1 MDGRDKKKFTRRT
14 VIHASVPSTKAQ
26 IDTIFVNM

>member
-1 MDGRDKKKFTRRT
+1 MDGRDKKNFARRT
-14 VIHASVPSTKAQ
+14 VIHVSVLSTKAQ